1 MNLKMDTGGG
11 LIRECTNGWD
21 FEILYMNI
29 NVNFYFKLVF
39 GFGCTIPLNIIDG
52 RRKSIQVSL

>member
-1 MNLKMDTGGG
+1 MGE
-11 LIRECTNGWD
+11 RTNRWD

-29 NVNFYFKLVF
+29 NANFYFKLVF

-52 RRKSIQVSL
+52 RRTSIQVSL